1 MEPNSIQVLLLGL
14 LVDET
19 LILDSNCKQDSGLL
33 ELNHRF
39 QIPEFQIPDSRIPD
53 SGFHRQKFLGFR
65 NPHLALHWAKSY
77 KMNLTVVASP
87 LQLLKA

>member
-39 QIPEFQIPDSRIPD
+39 QIPEFQIPDSTDKNFLDFGIRIWLYI
-53 SGFHRQKFLGFR
+53 GR
-65 NPHLALHWAKSY
+65 NH
-77 KMNLTVVASP
+77 TR
-87 LQLLKA
+87 